1 MEVVVNQDSKF
12 LTANAEHQNFT
23 ETTENIGEGNILK
36 GEPKNIQG
44 LRRGK
49 PFTYRVFI
57 TNDKKIIYLKNVTPM
72 KTTEVTLGADSQ
84 ASSTVVNLVPAETF
98 NKVKTTGLVIGA
110 VAGLAYAKYKKHDAK
125 KVAMYIFVGGLLGY
139 ATAYIVDRKKTATV
153 TPSK

>member
-12 LTANAEHQNFT
+12 LTANGEHKNFT
-23 ETTENIGEGNILK
+23 ETNEYIGEGNILR

-44 LRRGK
+44 LRRGE
-49 PFTYRVFI
+49 PFTYRVFV
-57 TNDKKIIYLKNVTPM
+57 TTDKKIIYLKNVTPM
-72 KTTEVTLGADSQ
+72 QTTEVTLGADSEV
-84 ASSTVVNLVPAETF
+84 SSTVVNLVPAEVF

-125 KVAMYIFVGGLLGY
+125 KVAMFIFVGSLLGY
-139 ATAYIVDRKKTATV
+139 ATAYVVDRQRKATV